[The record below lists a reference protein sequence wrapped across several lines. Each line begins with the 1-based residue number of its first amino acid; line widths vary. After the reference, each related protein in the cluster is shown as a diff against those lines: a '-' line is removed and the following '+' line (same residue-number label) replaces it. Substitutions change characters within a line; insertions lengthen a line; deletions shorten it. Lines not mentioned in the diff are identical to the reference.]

1 MVNGYD
7 SGMARYEGMIYT
19 EGIGMGYLF
28 WIIVTVLQLITK
40 YGIYA
45 RAHPPRIK

>member
-1 MVNGYD
+1 M
-7 SGMARYEGMIYT
+7 GMTVAWARYEGMIYT